1 MSAVPQSGIVWA
13 PMREADLAEV
23 YAVERA
29 AYEFPWTE
37 GNFRDSI
44 AAGYQCW
51 VCREGQAGQEAMLGY
66 FVLMIGVAEA
76 HLLNLCV
83 AVSRQRRGFGRYL
96 LDNAIEVARG
106 HGAENFILEVR
117 PSNLAGRRL
126 YARAGFQEIGKRRN
140 YYPAH
145 QGREDA
151 VVMAQKLA

>member
-1 MSAVPQSGIVWA
+1 MQDS
-13 PMREADLAEV
+13 DLAEV
-23 YAVERA
+23 HAIERA

-44 AAGYQCW
+44 AAHYQCW
-51 VCREGQAGQEAMLGY
+51 VCREGHAGAAAMLGY
-66 FVLMIGVAEA
+66 FVLMIGAGEA

-83 AVSRQRRGFGRYL
+83 AVQRQRRGYGRYL

-106 HGAENFILEVR
+106 MGAETFLLEVR

-126 YARAGFQEIGKRRN
+126 YARAGFHEIGKRRN
-140 YYPAH
+140 YYPDH

-151 VVMAQKLA
+151 IVMAQKLA